1 MNPNPGPPPAK
12 KTSSTQVVLIVLGVL
27 GGLAALCCLGTS
39 IVFYRASQSPDGKK
53 VFSALGKTVKMAQKG
68 LNAPGTAELRKAGC
82 PQAMVV
88 SMADALELAEVFVD
102 AGTKAHSLDA
112 ETIVVCQG
120 GVFDTLPTDC
130 DALAETYVS
139 AVHPKDPF
147 TLSIR
152 KQGDQTPVCQK
163 HYGFNGIPLGGASG
177 N

>member
-12 KTSSTQVVLIVLGVL
+12 KTSSTQVVLIVLAVV
-27 GGLAALCCLGTS
+27 GGLAALCCIGSS

-53 VFSALGKTVKMAQKG
+53 VFSAVGKTVKMAQKG

-88 SMADALELAEVFVD
+88 SMADALDLAEVFVD
-102 AGTKAHSLDA
+102 AGTQAHRLDA

-120 GVFDTLPTDC
+120 GVFDTVPTDC
-130 DALAETYVS
+130 DALAQTYVD
-139 AVHPKDPF
+139 AVHPANPF

-152 KQGDQTPVCQK
+152 KQGEQKPVCQ
-163 HYGFNGIPLGGASG
+163 GRFGPDGSPVGGVPG
-177 N
+177 K